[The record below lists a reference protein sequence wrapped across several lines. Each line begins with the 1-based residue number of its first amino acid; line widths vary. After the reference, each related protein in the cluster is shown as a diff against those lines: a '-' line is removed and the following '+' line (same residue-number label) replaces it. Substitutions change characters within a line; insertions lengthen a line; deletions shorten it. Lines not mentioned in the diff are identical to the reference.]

1 MIQEEEIPK
10 KETIKVPIQNN
21 RKSKLI
27 DYLTP
32 TSTADRLAYV
42 ALIIAIIF
50 GYWGIRLTYRSID
63 TSVDLNHFDT
73 LLKKTDKSILEQS
86 KLLRANE
93 NLATLSRS
101 QIDSLVSINKTLTN
115 QFGILS
121 KQYSISLEE
130 QKLFNTNNTNAN
142 ISNEAR
148 FYIASQNI
156 HLLIWQPR
164 NHPAR
169 LNDWSL
175 ESKIDFLNRSE
186 TILNSQ
192 LDNPYLLSN
201 RYMLNDWLNVRDSVF
216 WYMQDINFLPQKPI
230 DTLSFGGVPYTEIQ
244 STLTREWRNC
254 FIGVADLGE
263 NIEMYMRY
271 YRFRGSKFKRPSNAM
286 YETIR
291 KLPHH

>member
-1 MIQEEEIPK
+1 MIQEEEIQE
-10 KETIKVPIQNN
+10 KETEQNLIQDKP
-21 RKSKLI
+21 KSKLLSYI
-27 DYLTP
+27 TP

-42 ALIIAIIF
+42 ALVIAIIF

-73 LLKKTDKSILEQS
+73 LLKKTDKSISEQS
-86 KLLRANE
+86 KLLQANE

-115 QFGILS
+115 QFAILS
-121 KQYSISLEE
+121 KQYGISLEE
-130 QKLFNTNNTNAN
+130 QKLFNTNNANAN
-142 ISNEAR
+142 SSNEAI

-156 HLLIWQPR
+156 HLLIWQK
-164 NHPAR
+164 HPAR
-169 LNDWSL
+169 LSDWSL

-192 LDNPYLLSN
+192 LSNPYLLSN

-216 WYMQDINFLPQKPI
+216 WYMQDIQIMPQQAV
-230 DTLSFGGVPYTEIQ
+230 DSSSFGGLSYSEIQ

-254 FIGVADLGE
+254 YLGVANLGE
-263 NIEMYMRY
+263 NIEMFMRY
-271 YRFRGSKFKRPSNAM
+271 YRFRGGVFKKPANVM

-291 KLPHH
+291 KLQVQ